1 MTVFMTDWQLCGHS
15 ALDDMSTTVAFPDLQ
30 LCSIPYVDS
39 YVTIVC
45 FGVSP
50 PPPQKHIPL
59 FPAKAPS

>member
-1 MTVFMTDWQLCGHS
+1 MTVFVTDWQLCGHS

-39 YVTIVC
+39 CYHSMLWGIT
-45 FGVSP
+45 